1 MKNTFFAILAV
12 FAAASFTQAS
22 EVQTGT
28 LPEFKVTAQAL
39 RFIDERLEAVV
50 AEEIAKT
57 LSQPIPAS
65 TIADLFAK
73 PQPRVRFALAKDASD
88 IVLLTNNNS

>member
-12 FAAASFTQAS
+12 FAAASFTQAT

-28 LPEFKVTAQAL
+28 LPEFKVSAQAL

-50 AEEIAKT
+50 AEETAKS

-65 TIADLFAK
+65 TIADLLTK
-73 PQPRVRFALAKDASD
+73 PRSRVKFALANDASD
-88 IVLLTNNNS
+88 MVLLTNNNS